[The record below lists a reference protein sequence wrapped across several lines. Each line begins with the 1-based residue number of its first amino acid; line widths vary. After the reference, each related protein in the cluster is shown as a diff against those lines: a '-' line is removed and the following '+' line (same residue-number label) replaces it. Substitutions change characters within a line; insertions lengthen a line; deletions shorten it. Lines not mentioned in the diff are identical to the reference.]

1 MKKTEIIL
9 IRHGETVWN
18 SQQRMQGH
26 SNSDLSSVGQAQIQA
41 LGQWMK
47 IVPFDHIYS
56 SDSLRAKQTAEAITQ
71 FSGHELKI
79 DLRLREKNLGVFEGL
94 TSEEARERHPEVF
107 RLFKTAGSKYVIDE
121 GESTQQLQDRALE
134 IVDEIRIKHPEEH
147 VLLVTH
153 GGFIRVVM
161 KHSLGL
167 SLETPTRFLIRNT
180 GVFRL
185 VWEDKWIVSQMGGV
199 THLEYMKESVLSG
212 WSETVTKVHL

>member
-1 MKKTEIIL
+1 MKETEIIL
-9 IRHGETVWN
+9 IRHGETEWN

-47 IVPFDHIYS
+47 NVPFDHIYS

-134 IVDEIRIKHPEEH
+134 IVNEIRIKHPEER

-167 SLETPTRFLIRNT
+167 SLETPTRFSGCLIRISFT
-180 GVFRL
+180 ISKAR
-185 VWEDKWIVSQMGGV
+185 SC
-199 THLEYMKESVLSG
+199 SC
-212 WSETVTKVHL
+212 

>member
-9 IRHGETVWN
+9 IRHGETEWN

-47 IVPFDHIYS
+47 NVPFDLIYS
-56 SDSLRAKQTAEAITQ
+56 SDSPRAKQTAEAITQ
-71 FSGHELKI
+71 FSGHELQF
-79 DLRLREKNLGVFEGL
+79 DQRLREKNLGVFEGL

-134 IVDEIRIKHPEEH
+134 IVNEIRIKHPEER

-185 VWEDKWIVSQMGGV
+185 VWEDKWLVSQMGGV
-199 THLEYMKESVLSG
+199 SHLE
-212 WSETVTKVHL
+212 

>member
-1 MKKTEIIL
+1 MKETEIIL
-9 IRHGETVWN
+9 IRHGETEWN
-18 SQQRMQGH
+18 SQKRMQGH
-26 SNSDLSSVGQAQIQA
+26 SNSDLSSVGQVQIQA

-47 IVPFDHIYS
+47 NVPFDLIYS

-71 FSGHELKI
+71 FSGHELQF
-79 DLRLREKNLGVFEGL
+79 DQRLREKNLGVFEGL

-134 IVDEIRIKHPEEH
+134 IVNEIRIKHPEER

-185 VWEDKWIVSQMGGV
+185 VWEDKWLVSQMGGV
-199 THLEYMKESVLSG
+199 SHLE
-212 WSETVTKVHL
+212 

>member
-1 MKKTEIIL
+1 MKETEIIL
-9 IRHGETVWN
+9 IRHGETEWN

-134 IVDEIRIKHPEEH
+134 IVDEIRIKHPEER

-153 GGFIRVVM
+153 GGLIRVVM

-185 VWEDKWIVSQMGGV
+185 VWEDKWLVSQMGGV
-199 THLEYMKESVLSG
+199 SHLE
-212 WSETVTKVHL
+212 

>member
-1 MKKTEIIL
+1 MKETEIIL
-9 IRHGETVWN
+9 IRHGETEWN

-47 IVPFDHIYS
+47 NVPFDLIYS

-134 IVDEIRIKHPEEH
+134 IVDEIRIKHHEER

-199 THLEYMKESVLSG
+199 SHLE
-212 WSETVTKVHL
+212 

>member
-1 MKKTEIIL
+1 MKETEIIL
-9 IRHGETVWN
+9 IRHGETEWN

-41 LGQWMK
+41 LGLWMK
-47 IVPFDHIYS
+47 NVPFDHIYS

-134 IVDEIRIKHPEEH
+134 IVDEIRIKHLEER

-199 THLEYMKESVLSG
+199 SHLE
-212 WSETVTKVHL
+212 

>member
-1 MKKTEIIL
+1 MKETEIIL
-9 IRHGETVWN
+9 IRHGETEWN
-18 SQQRMQGH
+18 SQKRMQGH

-47 IVPFDHIYS
+47 NVPFDLIYS
-56 SDSLRAKQTAEAITQ
+56 SDSPRAKQTAEAITQ
-71 FSGHELKI
+71 FSGHELQF
-79 DLRLREKNLGVFEGL
+79 DQRLREKNLGVFEGL

-134 IVDEIRIKHPEEH
+134 IVNEIRIKHPEER

-185 VWEDKWIVSQMGGV
+185 VWEDKWLVSLMGGV
-199 THLEYMKESVLSG
+199 SHLE
-212 WSETVTKVHL
+212 

>member
-1 MKKTEIIL
+1 M
-9 IRHGETVWN
+9 IRHGETEWN

-47 IVPFDHIYS
+47 NVPFDHIYS

-71 FSGHELKI
+71 FSGHKLKI

-134 IVDEIRIKHPEEH
+134 IVNEIRIKHPEER

-167 SLETPTRFLIRNT
+167 SLEKPTRFLIRNT

-199 THLEYMKESVLSG
+199 SHLE
-212 WSETVTKVHL
+212 

>member
-1 MKKTEIIL
+1 MKETEIIL
-9 IRHGETVWN
+9 IRHGETEWN

-47 IVPFDHIYS
+47 NVPFDHIYS

-134 IVDEIRIKHPEEH
+134 IVDEIRIKHPEER

-167 SLETPTRFLIRNT
+167 SLETSTRFLIRNT

-199 THLEYMKESVLSG
+199 SHLE
-212 WSETVTKVHL
+212 

>member
-1 MKKTEIIL
+1 MKETEIIL
-9 IRHGETVWN
+9 IRHGETEWN
-18 SQQRMQGH
+18 SQKRMQGH

-47 IVPFDHIYS
+47 NVPFDLIYS

-71 FSGHELKI
+71 FSGHELQF
-79 DLRLREKNLGVFEGL
+79 DQRLREKNLGVFEGL
-94 TSEEARERHPEVF
+94 TSEEAMERHPEVF

-134 IVDEIRIKHPEEH
+134 IVNEIRIKHPEER

-185 VWEDKWIVSQMGGV
+185 EWEDKWLVSQMGGV
-199 THLEYMKESVLSG
+199 SHLE
-212 WSETVTKVHL
+212 

>member
-9 IRHGETVWN
+9 IRHGETEWN
-18 SQQRMQGH
+18 SQKRMQGH

-47 IVPFDHIYS
+47 NVHFDQIYS

-71 FSGHELKI
+71 FSGHDLKI

-134 IVDEIRIKHPEEH
+134 IVEEIRIKHPEER

-199 THLEYMKESVLSG
+199 SHLE
-212 WSETVTKVHL
+212 

>member
-1 MKKTEIIL
+1 MKETEIIL
-9 IRHGETVWN
+9 IRHGETEWN
-18 SQQRMQGH
+18 SQHRIQGH

-47 IVPFDHIYS
+47 NVPFDLIYS
-56 SDSLRAKQTAEAITQ
+56 SDSLRAKQTAESITQ
-71 FSGHELKI
+71 FSGHELQF
-79 DLRLREKNLGVFEGL
+79 DQRLREKNLGVFEGL

-134 IVDEIRIKHPEEH
+134 IVNEIRIKHPEER

-185 VWEDKWIVSQMGGV
+185 VWEDKWLVSQMGGV
-199 THLEYMKESVLSG
+199 SHLE
-212 WSETVTKVHL
+212 

>member
-1 MKKTEIIL
+1 MKETEIIL
-9 IRHGETVWN
+9 IRHGETEWN
-18 SQQRMQGH
+18 SQKRMQGH
-26 SNSDLSSVGQAQIQA
+26 SNSDLSLVGQAQIQA

-47 IVPFDHIYS
+47 NVPFDLIYS

-71 FSGHELKI
+71 FSGHELQF
-79 DLRLREKNLGVFEGL
+79 DQRLREKNLGVFEGL

-107 RLFKTAGSKYVIDE
+107 RLFKTAGSTYVIDE

-134 IVDEIRIKHPEEH
+134 IVNEIRIKHPEER

-185 VWEDKWIVSQMGGV
+185 VWEDKWLVSQMGGV
-199 THLEYMKESVLSG
+199 SHLE
-212 WSETVTKVHL
+212 

>member
-1 MKKTEIIL
+1 MKETEIIL
-9 IRHGETVWN
+9 IRHGETEWN
-18 SQQRMQGH
+18 SQKRMQGH

-47 IVPFDHIYS
+47 NVPFDLIYS

-134 IVDEIRIKHPEEH
+134 IVNEIRIKHPEER

-199 THLEYMKESVLSG
+199 SHLE
-212 WSETVTKVHL
+212 

>member
-1 MKKTEIIL
+1 MKETEIIL
-9 IRHGETVWN
+9 IRHGETEWN

-47 IVPFDHIYS
+47 NVPFDHIYS

-71 FSGHELKI
+71 FSGHELQF
-79 DLRLREKNLGVFEGL
+79 DQRLREKNLGVFEGL

-199 THLEYMKESVLSG
+199 SHLE
-212 WSETVTKVHL
+212 

>member
-1 MKKTEIIL
+1 MKETEIIL
-9 IRHGETVWN
+9 IRHGETEWN

-47 IVPFDHIYS
+47 NLPFDLIYS

-71 FSGHELKI
+71 FSGHELQF
-79 DLRLREKNLGVFEGL
+79 DQRLREKNLGVFEGL

-167 SLETPTRFLIRNT
+167 SLETPTRFIIRNT

-185 VWEDKWIVSQMGGV
+185 VWEDKWLVSQMGGV
-199 THLEYMKESVLSG
+199 SDLE
-212 WSETVTKVHL
+212 

>member
-1 MKKTEIIL
+1 MKETEIIL
-9 IRHGETVWN
+9 IRHGETEWN

-47 IVPFDHIYS
+47 NVPFDHIYS

-134 IVDEIRIKHPEEH
+134 IVNEIRIKHPEER

-185 VWEDKWIVSQMGGV
+185 EWEDKWLVSQMGGV
-199 THLEYMKESVLSG
+199 SHLE
-212 WSETVTKVHL
+212 

>member
-1 MKKTEIIL
+1 MKETEIIL
-9 IRHGETVWN
+9 IRHGETEWN

-47 IVPFDHIYS
+47 NVPFDLIYS

-71 FSGHELKI
+71 FSGHELQF
-79 DLRLREKNLGVFEGL
+79 DQRLREKNLGVFEGL

-107 RLFKTAGSKYVIDE
+107 RLFKTAGSTYVIDE

-134 IVDEIRIKHPEEH
+134 IVNEIRIKHPEER

-185 VWEDKWIVSQMGGV
+185 EWEDKWLVSQMGGV
-199 THLEYMKESVLSG
+199 SHLE
-212 WSETVTKVHL
+212 

>member
-9 IRHGETVWN
+9 IRHGETEWN
-18 SQQRMQGH
+18 SQKRMQGH

-47 IVPFDHIYS
+47 NVPFDHIYS

-134 IVDEIRIKHPEEH
+134 IVNEIRIKHPEER

-185 VWEDKWIVSQMGGV
+185 VWEDKWLVSLMGGV
-199 THLEYMKESVLSG
+199 SHLE
-212 WSETVTKVHL
+212 

>member
-1 MKKTEIIL
+1 MKETEIIL
-9 IRHGETVWN
+9 IRHGETEWN
-18 SQQRMQGH
+18 SQNRMQGH

-47 IVPFDHIYS
+47 NVPFDLIYS

-71 FSGHELKI
+71 FSGHELQF
-79 DLRLREKNLGVFEGL
+79 DQRLREKNLGVFEGL

-134 IVDEIRIKHPEEH
+134 IVNEIRIKHPEER

-185 VWEDKWIVSQMGGV
+185 VWEDKWLVSLMGGV
-199 THLEYMKESVLSG
+199 SHLE
-212 WSETVTKVHL
+212 

>member
-1 MKKTEIIL
+1 MKETEIIL
-9 IRHGETVWN
+9 IRHGETEWN

-47 IVPFDHIYS
+47 NVPFDHIYS

-71 FSGHELKI
+71 FSGHKLKI

-134 IVDEIRIKHPEEH
+134 IVNEIRIKHPEER

-185 VWEDKWIVSQMGGV
+185 EWEDKWLVSQMGGV
-199 THLEYMKESVLSG
+199 SHLE
-212 WSETVTKVHL
+212 

>member
-1 MKKTEIIL
+1 MKETEIIL
-9 IRHGETVWN
+9 IRHGETEWN

-47 IVPFDHIYS
+47 NVPFDHIYS

-134 IVDEIRIKHPEEH
+134 IVEEIRIKHPEER

-199 THLEYMKESVLSG
+199 SHLE
-212 WSETVTKVHL
+212 

>member
-1 MKKTEIIL
+1 MKETEIIL
-9 IRHGETVWN
+9 IRHGETEWN

-47 IVPFDHIYS
+47 NVPFDHIYS
-56 SDSLRAKQTAEAITQ
+56 SDSLRAKHTAEAITQ
-71 FSGHELKI
+71 FSGHKLKI

-134 IVDEIRIKHPEEH
+134 IVDEIRIKHPEER

-199 THLEYMKESVLSG
+199 SHLE
-212 WSETVTKVHL
+212 

>member
-1 MKKTEIIL
+1 MKETEIIL
-9 IRHGETVWN
+9 IRHGETEWN

-47 IVPFDHIYS
+47 NVPFDLIYS
-56 SDSLRAKQTAEAITQ
+56 SDSPRAKQTAESITQ
-71 FSGHELKI
+71 FSGHELQF
-79 DLRLREKNLGVFEGL
+79 DQRLREKNLGVFEGL

-134 IVDEIRIKHPEEH
+134 IVNEIRIKHPEER

-185 VWEDKWIVSQMGGV
+185 VWEDKWLVSQMGGV
-199 THLEYMKESVLSG
+199 SHLE
-212 WSETVTKVHL
+212 

>member
-1 MKKTEIIL
+1 MKETEIIL
-9 IRHGETVWN
+9 IRHGETEWN
-18 SQQRMQGH
+18 SQKRMQGH
-26 SNSDLSSVGQAQIQA
+26 SNSDLSLVGQAQIQA

-47 IVPFDHIYS
+47 NVPFDLIYS
-56 SDSLRAKQTAEAITQ
+56 SDSLRAKQTAEAIIQ

-134 IVDEIRIKHPEEH
+134 IVDEIRIKHPEER

-199 THLEYMKESVLSG
+199 SHLE
-212 WSETVTKVHL
+212 

>member
-1 MKKTEIIL
+1 MKETGIIL
-9 IRHGETVWN
+9 IRHGETEWN
-18 SQQRMQGH
+18 SQKRMQGH
-26 SNSDLSSVGQAQIQA
+26 SNSDLSSVGQSQIQA

-47 IVPFDHIYS
+47 NVPFDLIYS

-71 FSGHELKI
+71 FSGHELQF
-79 DLRLREKNLGVFEGL
+79 DQRLREKNLGVFEGL

-134 IVDEIRIKHPEEH
+134 IVDEIRIKHPEER

-185 VWEDKWIVSQMGGV
+185 VWEDKWLVSQMGGV
-199 THLEYMKESVLSG
+199 SHLE
-212 WSETVTKVHL
+212 

>member
-1 MKKTEIIL
+1 MKETEIIL
-9 IRHGETVWN
+9 IRHGETEWN

-134 IVDEIRIKHPEEH
+134 IVEEIRFKHPEER

-199 THLEYMKESVLSG
+199 SHLE
-212 WSETVTKVHL
+212 

>member
-1 MKKTEIIL
+1 MKETEIIL
-9 IRHGETVWN
+9 IRHGETEWN
-18 SQQRMQGH
+18 SHKRMQGH

-47 IVPFDHIYS
+47 NVPFDLIYS

-71 FSGHELKI
+71 FSGHELQF
-79 DLRLREKNLGVFEGL
+79 DQRLREKNLGVFEGL

-134 IVDEIRIKHPEEH
+134 IVNEIRIKHPEER

-185 VWEDKWIVSQMGGV
+185 VWEDKWLVSQMGGV
-199 THLEYMKESVLSG
+199 SHLE
-212 WSETVTKVHL
+212 